1 MVNLNNTNLNGK
13 FNGILKK
20 KKKMLL
26 TLWREIPFWTV
37 GRIQR
42 KKVREFRNI
51 SEGEGKCWLCL
62 HLGEK
67 TAHLVP

>member
-26 TLWREIPFWTV
+26 TLWRKIPFWAV

-42 KKVREFRNI
+42 KKVR
-51 SEGEGKCWLCL
+51 
-62 HLGEK
+62 
-67 TAHLVP
+67 